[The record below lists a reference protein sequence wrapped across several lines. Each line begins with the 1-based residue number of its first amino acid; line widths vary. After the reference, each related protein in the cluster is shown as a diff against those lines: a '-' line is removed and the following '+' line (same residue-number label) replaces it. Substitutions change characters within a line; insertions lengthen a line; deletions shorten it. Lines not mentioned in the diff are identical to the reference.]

1 MWTDDGVHDR
11 VAAAARERAQTDTR
25 TWADVA
31 DETRAVYAAVGRRTA
46 G

>member
-1 MWTDDGVHDR
+1 
-11 VAAAARERAQTDTR
+11 VAAAARERAQTDRR

-31 DETRAVYAAVGRRTA
+31 DETRAVYAAVGRRRA

>member
-1 MWTDDGVHDR
+1 MWADDGVHDR
-11 VAAAARERAQTDTR
+11 VATTARERAETDTR

-31 DETRAVYAAVGRRTA
+31 DETRAVYAAVGRRRA